1 MPNSSNVEF
10 QGEFIDANGN
20 LYSGQVDVS
29 MYYLEPNQESTFTE
43 MPGMFFGVRENG
55 YASGMVTY
63 GILAVNLFS
72 PNGEQ
77 LNISES

>member
-1 MPNSSNVEF
+1 
-10 QGEFIDANGN
+10 
-20 LYSGQVDVS
+20 